1 MAILWARRKTRH
13 STGMDDRGQQAFHS
27 EYTVKSNIPNEI
39 RSVILAS
46 GLIPVYGAP
55 HPENSLAVCT
65 RVSVE
70 QNKES
75 PYLWDVSAEWQVN
88 PPSRRDPAN
97 NQKQPDQRRE
107 KWSCR
112 CVPVPFAPYID
123 LSGQL
128 LASSA
133 GQPFDPVIEQPLIC
147 DEITI
152 QRYEPEC
159 HRVTQRS
166 YVDCVNAAIWCGAS
180 IGTALMQNVLVF
192 DEYLQGAYWFNTTYT
207 ILIKPRY
214 YLTLPKGTNIT
225 IGGWDP
231 EYIPDVGTLQWA
243 TVDGQTKLV
252 AITRLDPLTKKP
264 FYDGR
269 PAFLDGAGKEL
280 PRDAN
285 GIYTADPVFREFHL
299 KNKVSFSSLNFNLPD
314 GMEFN

>member
-1 MAILWARRKTRH
+1 MSILWARVKPGKG
-13 STGMDDRGQQAFHS
+13 TGIDDRGQQTFRTQ
-27 EYTVKSNIPNEI
+27 YTVRSNSPKEN
-39 RSVILAS
+39 RSAILAC

-55 HPENSLAVCT
+55 HPENPAAVCT

-70 QNKES
+70 QNKEN
-75 PYLWDVSAEWQVN
+75 PYLWEVTAEWQVN
-88 PPSRRDPAN
+88 PPSKRDPAD

-112 CVPVPFAPYID
+112 CVPIPFAPYID
-123 LSGQL
+123 LAGQL

-152 QRYEPEC
+152 QRYEPQC
-159 HRVTQRS
+159 HRLTQRA
-166 YVDCVNAAIWCGAS
+166 YVDCVNATVFCGAAG
-180 IGTALMQNVLVF
+180 GTALMQNITVA
-192 DEYLQGAYWFNTTYT
+192 DEYIQGTYWFNTTYT

-214 YLTLPKGTNIT
+214 YLTLPLGSNVT

-252 AITRLDPLTKKP
+252 AITRLDPITKKP

-269 PAFLDGAGKEL
+269 PAFLDGAGKNS
-280 PRDAN
+280 PATP
-285 GIYTADPVFREFHL
+285 TAFIRPIRCFVRFTSRTRFRFR
-299 KNKVSFSSLNFNLPD
+299 V
-314 GMEFN
+314 